1 MRKNAFI
8 LLYWATVILWLLVIF
23 SLSSQPGTKSNDLSK
38 SVTKQIIKATGKVIV
53 PNTAINT
60 AIKPRKNLINKLNNL
75 FRKYAHGVVYLVLGM
90 LVINAFAVSE
100 IRGCKAFIFSLIFCL
115 IYAAS
120 DEIHQ
125 LFVPGRGAKE
135 TDVLID
141 ALGAVIGMLVYNII
155 CRLFYR
161 KKSKF

>member
-1 MRKNAFI
+1 
-8 LLYWATVILWLLVIF
+8 VILWLLVIF
-23 SLSSQPGTKSNDLSK
+23 SLSSQPGPESNNLSK
-38 SVTKQIIKATGKVIV
+38 TVTKQIVKTTQKVIV
-53 PNTAINT
+53 SEE

-75 FRKYAHGVVYLVLGM
+75 IRKYAHGVVYLVLGM
-90 LVINAFAVSE
+90 LVMIAFTVSG

-161 KKSKF
+161 KKSQF

>member
-1 MRKNAFI
+1 MSNRTI
-8 LLYWATVILWLLVIF
+8 SLISWATVILWLLVIF
-23 SLSSQPGTKSNDLSK
+23 SLSSQPGPESNNLSK
-38 SVTKQIIKATGKVIV
+38 TVTKQIVKTTQKVIV
-53 PNTAINT
+53 SEET
-60 AIKPRKNLINKLNNL
+60 IKPRKNLINKLNNL
-75 FRKYAHGVVYLVLGM
+75 IRKYAHGVVYLVLGM
-90 LVINAFAVSE
+90 LVMNAFAVSG